1 MDFVIVSFCRTMAAC
16 GNGGTRMMPLAE
28 YKKLME
34 SHLAKLES
42 ELKNSSEDYRQV
54 FVSSKKLF
62 QSQYELIDQLQHESD
77 NSTLERYAATHKV
90 IASAEAASPAIY
102 AAWINEESLLEKE
115 RLKEQRFR
123 EKLKQLVLWSS
134 VVDFLLAVALIS
146 FFVTNITR
154 RLNLLM
160 KNAKVLPA
168 STALPYEVKGED
180 EIAVLD
186 QAMHEASAELISAAE
201 YRRSLLEMMA
211 HDLRNPLMSIGL
223 AFDVMLKTSRE
234 GQVAVPDKRVRS
246 LRHSLD
252 QITALLEDLL
262 TPDRME
268 STKLELDLSLV
279 KADELVSDACD
290 FVRTQCDAKS
300 ITIESTIDD
309 ASVIADHNRLMQV
322 LSNFIGNAIR
332 YSPAG
337 STVKVS
343 VLQKNGRVRFAVAD
357 QGPGIP
363 GALQGKLFEKY
374 FQIPQGKKAVAS
386 TGYGLGLSICK
397 QIITSHHG
405 QIGVD
410 SEVGRGSTFWFEL
423 PLDDDDDDDDDVN

>member
-1 MDFVIVSFCRTMAAC
+1 MVLFFDKGTPTRKVWYYSLDVGRNMGKTNPLNDSDLVDFI
-16 GNGGTRMMPLAE
+16 
-28 YKKLME
+28 
-34 SHLAKLES
+34 
-42 ELKNSSEDYRQV
+42 EL
-54 FVSSKKLF
+54 
-62 QSQYELIDQLQHESD
+62 QSTFADSPKSWSVDVTGIDQ
-77 NSTLERYAATHKV
+77 STFDLSVKNPDGGEEVVHR
-90 IASAEAASPAIY
+90 SPLDI
-102 AAWINEESLLEKE
+102 
-115 RLKEQRFR
+115 
-123 EKLKQLVLWSS
+123 
-134 VVDFLLAVALIS
+134 
-146 FFVTNITR
+146 
-154 RLNLLM
+154 M
-160 KNAKVLPA
+160 
-168 STALPYEVKGED
+168 D